1 MFVVASFSLRSLLDF
16 LPLVRG
22 GEGAGKPSDSDFPSD
37 LEEEL
42 REEPAWAVGSSS
54 SVRTS
59 LLASGGAALGVSAFT
74 TWSATT
80 VFRGMEGPGGF
91 SSCTGASVAGSTSVS

>member
-1 MFVVASFSLRSLLDF
+1 MFMAASFSLRSILDF

-22 GEGAGKPSDSDFPSD
+22 GEGAGKPSDSEFRSD

-42 REEPAWAVGSSS
+42 SEEPAWVVGSRS

-59 LLASGGAALGVSAFT
+59 LLASGGAA
-74 TWSATT
+74 
-80 VFRGMEGPGGF
+80 
-91 SSCTGASVAGSTSVS
+91 